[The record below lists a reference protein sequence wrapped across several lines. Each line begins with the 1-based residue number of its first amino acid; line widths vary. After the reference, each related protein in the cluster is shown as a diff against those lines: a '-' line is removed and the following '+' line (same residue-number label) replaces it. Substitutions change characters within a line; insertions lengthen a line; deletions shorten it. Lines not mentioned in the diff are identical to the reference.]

1 MKPNGFN
8 VEFLPLERRL
18 LERRFID
25 AAPSFFERER
35 RLSERRESDAK
46 DLAGQL
52 EVDLTTPRSLTH

>member
-25 AAPSFFERER
+25 AAPSFFDRER
-35 RLSERRESDAK
+35 RLSERRETEDTDMADQLDA
-46 DLAGQL
+46 DLIA
-52 EVDLTTPRSLTH
+52 PRSLTH